1 MDSEELK
8 LSKWAIRIRPTLT
21 MPWEEFPAQKFVAAQ
36 LLSMVESQGVQ
47 RFVLRSDAEEA
58 GHTLLII
65 LEEESSKVDELQLP
79 SDATASLRAAL
90 DASTRLLPIAARR
103 FQDWTVGFL
112 ER

>member
-58 GHTLLII
+58 GHTLLV
-65 LEEESSKVDELQLP
+65 SP
-79 SDATASLRAAL
+79 
-90 DASTRLLPIAARR
+90 STRFRTQASARSTWIGV
-103 FQDWTVGFL
+103 DL
-112 ER
+112 